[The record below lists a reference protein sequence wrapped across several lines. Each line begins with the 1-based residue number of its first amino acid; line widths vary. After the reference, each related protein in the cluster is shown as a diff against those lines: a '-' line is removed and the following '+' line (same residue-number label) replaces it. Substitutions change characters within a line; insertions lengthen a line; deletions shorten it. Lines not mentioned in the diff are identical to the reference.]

1 MLMQPVG
8 KVCAWFLRCFKQNWF
23 HFKCHFNYYV
33 LIKII
38 IRYRA
43 LMYVRFYII
52 LTFYKYLSCKTYCN
66 YIYNSFTH

>member
-1 MLMQPVG
+1 MQPVG

-23 HFKCHFNYYV
+23 HFKCPFNYYV

-52 LTFYKYLSCKTYCN
+52 LTFYKYLYEITAVKLTA
-66 YIYNSFTH
+66 INSLTH